1 MLFFVHFA
9 KGIDFSRKYD
19 TIYCITLLGKE
30 YKMTL
35 YISDLDG
42 TLLTSSGKM
51 KPRAKEMLNDMI
63 ENGLNF
69 TYCTARSINSAG
81 NLMKNVKISLPV
93 ILQNGVFI
101 YDPKKEEFIVKNFPG
116 KRQTELLSEAVTR
129 LEERPMIHSF
139 IDGKIRISYLG
150 GSKNLKNYLKN
161 REGDERLRP
170 LESYSGLFDGEFFYA
185 VFINPVH
192 KAELD
197 EVFTIENGFSHV
209 YYRDVYTNDYWYEVF
224 SSSASKANAVL
235 QLKALLGAD
244 EIVSFGD
251 NHNDIS
257 MFSISDRCYAVENAF
272 DDVKSA
278 ADGVIGSNDSLG
290 VPAFIEC
297 EHFVK
302 FDYIRPESCE
312 PDPVRFTESVEK
324 ALARERSTIGTLNEK
339 TIHNALKCYYC
350 NDVDHEAKIGSFY
363 ADGAGEDGIYEIQTA
378 AFSKLGRKLSK
389 MLRACHVTVVY
400 PYPKIVHN
408 YSMNEQTDEIIS
420 SSTRR
425 NSSLSKFFLELYR
438 IKEFLTNPN
447 LTICIAQLEIEQKA
461 YYKDE
466 RRIRYKGMKK
476 EKIPKRYIKEIRLD
490 SKTDYFKLLPD
501 GLPQEFTK
509 KELHMLLPATDPS
522 LMLEVLEYVGAV
534 SRVGKRGKATVY
546 AIRSQDIH

>member
-1 MLFFVHFA
+1 
-9 KGIDFSRKYD
+9 
-19 TIYCITLLGKE
+19 
-30 YKMTL
+30 MTL

-51 KPRAKEMLNDMI
+51 KPRAEEMLNDMI
-63 ENGLNF
+63 QNGLNF
-69 TYCTARSINSAG
+69 TYCTARSISSAG
-81 NLMKNVKISLPV
+81 KLMKNVKIGLPV

-101 YDPKKEEFIVKNFPG
+101 YDPKKEEFVVKNFLG
-116 KRQTELLSEAVTR
+116 KRQSELLSEAVTR

-139 IDGKIRISYLG
+139 IDGKIRISYLD

-170 LESYSGLFDGEFFYA
+170 LENYSGLFDGEFFYA

-197 EVFTIENGFSHV
+197 EIFTAENGFSHV
-209 YYRDVYTNDYWYEVF
+209 YYRDVYTDDYWYEVF

-257 MFSISDRCYAVENAF
+257 MFSVSDRCYAVENAF

-278 ADGVIGSNDSLG
+278 ADGIIGSNDSIG
-290 VPAFIEC
+290 VPVFIEC
-297 EHFVK
+297 EHFVR
-302 FDYIRPESCE
+302 FDYTRPESRE
-312 PDPVRFTESVEK
+312 LDEARFAEAVGK

-350 NDVDHEAKIGSFY
+350 SDIDHEAKIGAFY
-363 ADGAGEDGIYEIQTA
+363 ADGAGEGGIYEIQTA
-378 AFSKLGRKLSK
+378 SFSKLGRKLTK
-389 MLRACHVTVVY
+389 MLRVCHVTVVY

-408 YSMNEQTDEIIS
+408 YSVNEQTGEVLS
-420 SSTRR
+420 SSMRR
-425 NSSLSKFFLELYR
+425 NSSLSKLFLELYR
-438 IKEFLTNPN
+438 IKAFLTNPN
-447 LTICIAQLEIEQKA
+447 LTICVAELEIEQKT

-476 EKIPKRYIKEIRLD
+476 EKTPKRYIKEIRLD
-490 SKTDYFKLLPD
+490 SKTDYIDLLPC
-501 GLPQEFTK
+501 GLPAEFTK
-509 KELHMLLPATDPS
+509 KELHKLLPATDPS
-522 LMLEVLEYVGAV
+522 LMLEILEYVGAV
-534 SRVGKRGKATVY
+534 SRSGKRGKSTVY
-546 AIRSQDIH
+546 VIRNQDSR